1 MQNVKFSEKFL
12 LDASHFGLH
21 LDATPGAF
29 PLVSTDTIAVAAV
42 LDLENVAVLLD
53 NRSNNAVLV
62 DFAAQ
67 KNGSWFSFICNT
79 VEELADLIKTRRQL
93 RAGNWD

>member
-12 LDASHFGLH
+12 TDASQFGLH

-29 PLVSTDTIAVAAV
+29 PLNSTPDITVCAV
-42 LDLENVAVLLD
+42 LDLEDVAVLFD
-53 NRSNNAVLV
+53 NRANNVVLV

-67 KNGSWFSFICNT
+67 KNGSWFSFTCHN
-79 VEELADLIKTRRQL
+79 VDELAEVIKTRRAL

>member
-12 LDASHFGLH
+12 TNASQFGLH

-29 PLVSTDTIAVAAV
+29 PLNSTPDITVCAV
-42 LDLENVAVLLD
+42 LDLENVAVLID
-53 NRSNNAVLV
+53 NRANNVVLV

-67 KNGSWFSFICNT
+67 KNGSWFSFTCNT
-79 VEELADLIKTRRQL
+79 VEELADLIKTRRAL
-93 RAGNWD
+93 RAGNCV

>member
-1 MQNVKFSEKFL
+1 MQYG
-12 LDASHFGLH
+12 HH

-29 PLVSTDTIAVAAV
+29 PLNSTPEITVSAV
-42 LDLENVAVLLD
+42 LDLENVAVLID
-53 NRSNNAVLV
+53 NRANNVVLV

-67 KNGSWFSFICNT
+67 QNCSWFSFTCNT
-79 VEELADLIKTRRQL
+79 VEELADLIKTRRAL

>member
-12 LDASHFGLH
+12 TNASQFGLH

-29 PLVSTDTIAVAAV
+29 PLNSTPDITVCAV
-42 LDLENVAVLLD
+42 LDLENVAVLID
-53 NRSNNAVLV
+53 NRANNVVLV

-67 KNGSWFSFICNT
+67 KKRFMVLVHVQYGGRIS
-79 VEELADLIKTRRQL
+79 RQDQNPA
-93 RAGNWD
+93 RITCR

>member
-12 LDASHFGLH
+12 TDASQFGLH
-21 LDATPGAF
+21 LDSTPGAF
-29 PLVSTDTIAVAAV
+29 PLNSTPDITVCAV
-42 LDLENVAVLLD
+42 LDLENVAVLID
-53 NRSNNAVLV
+53 NRANNVVLV

-67 KNGSWFSFICNT
+67 KNGSWFSFTCNT
-79 VEELADLIKTRRQL
+79 VEELADLIKTRRAL